1 VPGIALLSTVF
12 AVTLV
17 VELPDKS
24 LLASLLLGV
33 RYRPWP
39 VWLGIAAAFTV
50 HVALAVTAGSLL
62 TVAPHRIV
70 QLVTAALFLGGA
82 IWMLRSGSGSEDEP
96 GPDAVRLGALR
107 LGTLRVWATSFAVI
121 FVGEW
126 GDATQVTTVNFAARY
141 HDPLLVGAAATLA
154 LWTVSGL
161 AVFIGPKIAGR
172 IPERRVRLAGAM
184 ALTGFGVY
192 TLIQA
197 LAS

>member
-33 RYRPWP
+33 RFRPWP

-62 TVAPHRIV
+62 TAAPHRIV

-82 IWMLRSGSGSEDEP
+82 IWMLRSGSGSGDEP
-96 GPDAVRLGALR
+96 GPDAARLGAPR
-107 LGTLRVWATSFAVI
+107 LGMLRVWATSFAVI

-126 GDATQVTTVNFAARY
+126 GDVTQVTTVNFAARY

-184 ALTGFGVY
+184 ALTSFGVY

>member
-1 VPGIALLSTVF
+1 VPGIALLATVF

-39 VWLGIAAAFTV
+39 VWLGVAAAFTV

-62 TVAPHRIV
+62 TVAPRQIV

-82 IWMLRSGSGSEDEP
+82 IWMLRSGSGSEYEP
-96 GPDAVRLGALR
+96 GPDAARLGAPPLSMV
-107 LGTLRVWATSFAVI
+107 RVCATSFAVI

-126 GDATQVTTVNFAARY
+126 GDVSQVTTVNFAARY
-141 HDPLLVGAAATLA
+141 HDPLLVGAAAALA
-154 LWTVSGL
+154 MWAVSGV
-161 AVFIGPKIAGR
+161 AVFIGPKILGR
-172 IPERRVRLAGAM
+172 IPERRVRLAGAL

-192 TLIQA
+192 ALLQA
-197 LAS
+197 LTS